1 MELLNKINSPQDL
14 RKLSLEE
21 LEQLAEEI
29 RSFIIETISKTG
41 GHLAA
46 SLGTVELTIALHY
59 VFNTPLD
66 KIVWD
71 VGHQTYAHKI
81 LTGRKEFF
89 HKLRQYG
96 GISGFPR
103 REESEY
109 DVFNVGHA
117 STAVSAALGIVV
129 ARELNKEDYKVIAV
143 IGDGS
148 LSGGLAYEG
157 LNHAGHLGY
166 DFIVVLNDNTMFISK
181 SVGAVAKMLVRLLTL
196 GLLKKIEQKIDKFL
210 RRLKYIGNVILRVAK
225 RFKLLLFPG
234 MLFEEMGFA
243 YVGPVDGHDLKSLCE
258 VFRSIKNFKGPVVV
272 HVLTKKGKGYKPA
285 EEKPEKFH
293 SVAKFNV
300 LTGEIEKKNDRLTF
314 TEVFSKTIV
323 SLAEKDRRIVGITAA
338 MTEGCGLEE
347 FSKLFPERFF
357 DVGIAEEHAV
367 TFAAGLATKNYIPIC
382 AIYSTFLQR
391 AFDQIIHDVSL
402 QNLHVVFVLDR
413 AGIVGEDGPTHH
425 GCFDLSYLRLI
436 PNMTIMVP
444 KDGNELKDM
453 LYTAI
458 YHIDGPVAIRY
469 PKDFV
474 VEKNIDVDK
483 FGKIDV
489 PKAQIIYDDKESK
502 MCFLVLG
509 PKIYILKEI
518 LETTDYRFSVVNMRF
533 LKPMD
538 EEILKKV
545 CNSHNILI
553 TVEENTIVGG
563 LFSAVSEFVARNH
576 YQVKIY
582 PFAFPDRFIT
592 FGKKEILEEEVG
604 LSIKNFL
611 AFVKSLNKGRDIDEG
626 SNVR

>member
-1 MELLNKINSPQDL
+1 MKILDKINLPQDL
-14 RKLSLEE
+14 KQLNLKQ
-21 LEQLAEEI
+21 LHQLAEEI
-29 RSFIIETISKTG
+29 RDLIIETVSKTG
-41 GHLAA
+41 GHLAS
-46 SLGTVELTIALHY
+46 SLGTVELTLALHY
-59 VFNTPLD
+59 VFDAPYD

-81 LTGRKEFF
+81 LTGRKNIFNT
-89 HKLRQYG
+89 LRQYG

-117 STAVSAALGIVV
+117 STAVSVGLGIAA
-129 ARELNKEDYKVIAV
+129 ARELNKENYKVIVV

-148 LSGGLAYEG
+148 LSGGLTYEG

-166 DFIVVLNDNTMFISK
+166 DFIVVLNDNTMFISR
-181 SVGAVAKMLVRLLTL
+181 SVGAIAKMLVRILTL
-196 GLLKKIEQKIDKFL
+196 GVVKKIEQRIDKFL
-210 RRLKYIGNVILRVAK
+210 RRLKYVGSIILRVAK

-243 YVGPVDGHDLKSLCE
+243 YIGPVDGHDIKSLCE
-258 VFRSIKNFKGPVVV
+258 VFKSVKHFKGPVVV

-293 SVAKFNV
+293 SVTKFNV
-300 LTGEIEKKNDRLTF
+300 LTGEIDKKNDRLTF

-323 SLAEKDRRIVGITAA
+323 SLAEKDNRIVGITAA
-338 MTEGCGLEE
+338 MTDGCGLEE
-347 FSKLFPERFF
+347 FSKKFPERFF

-367 TFAAGLATKNYIPIC
+367 TFAAGLATQNYVPIC

-391 AFDQIIHDVSL
+391 AFDQIIHDVAL

-425 GCFDLSYLRLI
+425 GSFDLSYLRLI

-458 YHIDGPVAIRY
+458 YHIKGPVAIRY

-474 VEKNIDVDK
+474 FEEKNIEIDK
-483 FGKIDV
+483 FEKIEV
-489 PKAQIIYDDKESK
+489 PKAQIIYEEKESK
-502 MCFLVLG
+502 LYFLVVG
-509 PKIYILKEI
+509 PKIYLLKELI
-518 LETTDYRFSVVNMRF
+518 EKENYKFSIINMRF
-533 LKPMD
+533 IKPID
-538 EEILKKV
+538 EEILKKI
-545 CNSHNILI
+545 CNPNNILV

-563 LFSAVSEFVARNH
+563 LFSAISEYVTKNQCF
-576 YQVKIY
+576 VKIY
-582 PFAFPDRFIT
+582 PFAFPDSFIS
-592 FGKKEILEEEVG
+592 FGKKEILEEQVG
-604 LSIKNFL
+604 LSKKDFLSFIKRVL
-611 AFVKSLNKGRDIDEG
+611 KE
-626 SNVR
+626 